1 MVFKKVEEIDED
13 LQLKP
18 VGKEVPRLTLFQ
30 MTYRSKMMV
39 ETGMIEASDLVSA
52 EALGRA
58 WCLRNGHRY
67 VNVRD
72 MILVRED
79 EASEKATA

>member
-1 MVFKKVEEIDED
+1 MVFKKVEEVEGKMED
-13 LQLKP
+13 RE
-18 VGKEVPRLTLFQ
+18 VKEVPRLTLFQ

-67 VNVRD
+67 VNIRD

-79 EASEKATA
+79 EAPEKATA